1 MPVGYN
7 PYDIVRATAV
17 NTGGVELLG
26 RYEWDKFKF
35 YLGYI
40 HSVTVNPSNP
50 CYPYGVPSIAP
61 GNSVPP
67 GYVTVNT
74 YIVPR
79 VLDTVWAGVRY
90 AVWSNLDLAAGLY
103 SESQSD
109 FLAAPAVCT
118 GSGSATS
125 SIRCS
130 GGRWS
135 WSLLAEYRPVPR
147 VSLYAGL
154 LVSTVYGGVASGFEH
169 TQNIAPTAGLRIPD
183 S

>member
-1 MPVGYN
+1 M
-7 PYDIVRATAV
+7 
-17 NTGGVELLG
+17 
-26 RYEWDKFKF
+26 
-35 YLGYI
+35 
-40 HSVTVNPSNP
+40 
-50 CYPYGVPSIAP
+50 
-61 GNSVPP
+61 
-67 GYVTVNT
+67 TVNT

-79 VLDTVWAGVRY
+79 VLDTVWAGLRY

-125 SIRCS
+125 STRCS

-135 WSLLAEYRPVPR
+135 WSLLAEYRPLPR

-169 TQNIAPTAGLRIPD
+169 TQNIAPTAGLRIRF
-183 S
+183 